1 MLPTKKETRELT
13 EQQENFLT
21 ALFGEAH
28 GSPKKAGEIAGYALN
43 SYPKVIKALKEE
55 ILERAEYSL
64 ALNSAKAVK
73 GLVDALDEDGKT
85 PGVNIRMEAAK
96 QILDRV
102 GLVKKDKIREQLL
115 STAERGYKEREIK
128 EELKIRPE
136 SPEWKKE
143 KRVKKKQKSQWL

>member
-1 MLPTKKETRELT
+1 MLPTKKENRELT
-13 EQQENFLT
+13 EQQQTFLT
-21 ALFGEAH
+21 ALFGEAE
-28 GSPKKAGEIAGYALN
+28 GNPKKAGELAGYAPT
-43 SYPKVIKALKEE
+43 SYPKVIKSLKDE

-102 GLVKKDKIREQLL
+102 GLVKKDKIEMTGQVAHGIFILP
-115 STAERGYKEREIK
+115 AKDGAN
-128 EELKIRPE
+128 
-136 SPEWKKE
+136 
-143 KRVKKKQKSQWL
+143 

>member
-1 MLPTKKETRELT
+1 M
-13 EQQENFLT
+13 
-21 ALFGEAH
+21 FGEAL
-28 GSPKKAGEIAGYALN
+28 GNPKKAGEIAGYAPS
-43 SYPKVIKALKEE
+43 SYPKVVKALKEE

-102 GLVKKDKIREQLL
+102 GLVKKDKIDITGQVAHGIFILP
-115 STAERGYKEREIK
+115 AKDGIN
-128 EELKIRPE
+128 
-136 SPEWKKE
+136 
-143 KRVKKKQKSQWL
+143 

>member
-1 MLPTKKETRELT
+1 MLPTKKETRGLT

-43 SYPKVIKALKEE
+43 SYPKVVKALKEE

-73 GLVDALDEDGKT
+73 GLVDALDELADDT
-85 PGVNIRMEAAK
+85 DYIEPV
-96 QILDRV
+96 Q
-102 GLVKKDKIREQLL
+102 
-115 STAERGYKEREIK
+115 
-128 EELKIRPE
+128 EELDALE
-136 SPEWKKE
+136 EAKE
-143 KRVKKKQKSQWL
+143 Y

>member
-13 EQQENFLT
+13 EQQQTFLT
-21 ALFGEAH
+21 ALFGEAE
-28 GSPKKAGEIAGYALN
+28 GSPKKAGEIAGYAQN
-43 SYPKVIKALKEE
+43 SYPKVVKALKEE

-102 GLVKKDKIREQLL
+102 GLVKKEKIDINAKVAHGIFVLP
-115 STAERGYKEREIK
+115 AKEA
-128 EELKIRPE
+128 
-136 SPEWKKE
+136 
-143 KRVKKKQKSQWL
+143 